1 MKSSRLLA
9 AAALLL
15 ASQLAHAGPCKL
27 SIEANDQMRYS
38 AHELTL
44 PAACTE
50 VEITLHHSGK
60 LPARVMGHNWVLAR
74 DGDMSGIVNAGLSAG
89 SQHGYL
95 PEGDARIIA
104 ATHVVGGGESSTATF
119 STSALQEGARY
130 VFFCTSPGHSA
141 VMRGTFVFGDN
152 RKVAR
157 AQ

>member
-1 MKSSRLLA
+1 MTPPKLLV

-15 ASQLAHAGPCKL
+15 SSRLVHAEPCKL
-27 SIEANDQMRYS
+27 SIEANDQMQFS

-44 PAACTE
+44 PASCSE
-50 VEITLHHSGK
+50 VEITLRHSGK

-74 DGDMSGIVNAGLSAG
+74 ASDMSGIVNAGLSAG
-89 SQHGYL
+89 SRHGYL

-104 ATHVVGGGESSTATF
+104 ATHVVGGGESSTASF

-130 VFFCTSPGHSA
+130 VFFCTSPGHAA
-141 VMRGTFVFGDN
+141 VMRGTFVFGDIKN
-152 RKVAR
+152 VAR

>member
-1 MKSSRLLA
+1 MMYLRMLG

-15 ASQLAHAGPCKL
+15 AGRFAHAEPCKL
-27 SIEANDQMRYS
+27 AIEANDQMQYS

-44 PAACTE
+44 PASCTE
-50 VEITLHHSGK
+50 VQITLRHSGK
-60 LPARVMGHNWVLAR
+60 LPARVMGHNWVLTR

-95 PEGDARIIA
+95 PAGDLRIIA
-104 ATHVVGGGESSTATF
+104 ATAVVGGGESSTVTF

-141 VMRGTFVFGDN
+141 VMRGSFVFGDN
-152 RKVAR
+152 KKLAR
-157 AQ
+157 AK